1 MTTQD
6 GSATTAP
13 SVEKN
18 YEERKT
24 NSKNCC
30 SGFTGHFVGGF
41 CIVLF
46 MVVVDCDSLVVA
58 GRCLRYCAYR
68 RAVMGVDG
76 IGVWTMTPEERQ
88 ALREK
93 HQPTGSGWGDCTC
106 GAMCE
111 QVGKD
116 EWAPCDVIK
125 VLDALEFTDRLV
137 SPAQTDTCDHKKRNI
152 CLCDWGDDCAM
163 NSEPDFTYCPKCGE
177 KL

>member
-1 MTTQD
+1 M
-6 GSATTAP
+6 A
-13 SVEKN
+13 
-18 YEERKT
+18 
-24 NSKNCC
+24 
-30 SGFTGHFVGGF
+30 
-41 CIVLF
+41 
-46 MVVVDCDSLVVA
+46 LV
-58 GRCLRYCAYR
+58 
-68 RAVMGVDG
+68 
-76 IGVWTMTPEERQ
+76 TPEERQ

-137 SPAQTDTCDHKKRNI
+137 SPAQTDTCTHYGSDSGGADYYGTSNPPQEA
-152 CLCDWGDDCAM
+152 DWNYA
-163 NSEPDFTYCPKCGE
+163 YCPNCGE

>member
-76 IGVWTMTPEERQ
+76 IGVWTMTPEEQ
-88 ALREK
+88 QMLEEVNHK
-93 HQPTGSGWGDCTC
+93 VDVLVT
-106 GAMCE
+106 AMS
-111 QVGKD
+111 D
-116 EWAPCDVIK
+116 WY
-125 VLDALEFTDRLV
+125 LDRTKE
-137 SPAQTDTCDHKKRNI
+137 
-152 CLCDWGDDCAM
+152 
-163 NSEPDFTYCPKCGE
+163 EE
-177 KL
+177 